1 MPRTPYQPAKAFL
14 PNCRTLRE
22 DGAMS
27 ITQLAAAAGV
37 DRGLVTSLEQGKAHT
52 VPKVRAVFNALQR
65 AAGTELDPRVEIVPQ
80 RFLPN
85 CRTLRED
92 CKLTV
97 TALAEQAGVGR
108 EVVEGFERQHGGTL
122 AQAEAILAVLADCLQ
137 RRHRTLDPAR
147 EIAQGPR

>member
-22 DGAMS
+22 DGALS

-65 AAGTELDPRVEIVPQ
+65 AAGAELDPRVEIVPQ

-108 EVVEGFERQHGGTL
+108 DVVEGFERQHGGTL